1 MDDEIRFHLYI
12 SYLISSVPEFKRS
25 DPHKI
30 EHSRFLLGGLS
41 FRGSIL
47 GGLFFLSV
55 YFYPYIILLFFV
67 YILRRSEV

>member
-55 YFYPYIILLFFV
+55 YYIIVFRI
-67 YILRRSEV
+67 YITEVRGVTSY